1 MAELGTKPL
10 PPTSPPLVPPA
21 PDLNLVPLNS
31 PPRAVVA
38 PTMTQEEIDDATEE
52 ELAAQAQDLEDAK
65 VEEEASNVAMA
76 ALEGAFVPNGIT
88 VIVESDRFN
97 TRLAE
102 V

>member
-1 MAELGTKPL
+1 
-10 PPTSPPLVPPA
+10 
-21 PDLNLVPLNS
+21 
-31 PPRAVVA
+31 
-38 PTMTQEEIDDATEE
+38 MTQEEIDDATEE